1 MICII
6 STDDFSWGQHY
17 FVLKYEEILVFW
29 CVWCL
34 TQCFRASLP
43 VMFHCLCCLIL
54 ILKTEARGKGGAAS
68 GGGNSWRGGGNEK
81 KNFFFFVF
89 ENDQLVFQL
98 QCSWQSSLTLK
109 TPVHPGWAVK
119 ESLSGPGSSSP
130 SSPSSFSQLSSAS
143 STRHSEVVRRRT
155 VRKGFSDDVFMI
167 WKCPENSLNK

>member
-1 MICII
+1 MNISFVCDFSFMICII

-68 GGGNSWRGGGNEK
+68 GGGNSWRGGGKRNI
-81 KNFFFFVF
+81 FFCIRVT
-89 ENDQLVFQL
+89 N
-98 QCSWQSSLTLK
+98 W
-109 TPVHPGWAVK
+109 
-119 ESLSGPGSSSP
+119 
-130 SSPSSFSQLSSAS
+130 SFSCSVPDRSVWLWRLQFILAEQWRSHSLDLDHHLPHHHHHSHSS
-143 STRHSEVVRRRT
+143 HLPLLQDIQ
-155 VRKGFSDDVFMI
+155 K
-167 WKCPENSLNK
+167 L